1 MTRQIGLLTAALLG
15 ASAVAIFRGDD
26 GTVRAQSADPC
37 AAVRSRSMPTPKG
50 ASIGAASPD
59 DPKKNPL
66 DHDDRWRQLDSLW
79 AHRAGVARGRVAP
92 RSVDAQ
98 PSQEVG
104 EVAVIEDT
112 GDLMIKPNP
121 VDLGDVGLRFTAN
134 GRGGYDVS
142 STSYG
147 FRQPLGSSIAL
158 TDDATQEVALP
169 FAFTFHGAPGGH
181 LVFDSHGNLPSGEG
195 DTASTE
201 RSVSRLVTGPPR
213 IAPFF
218 ADLNPSSGGQVLTSG
233 DPNAFSVTWCA
244 VPEYGGPA
252 TATVQVTLMA

>member
-1 MTRQIGLLTAALLG
+1 
-15 ASAVAIFRGDD
+15 
-26 GTVRAQSADPC
+26 
-37 AAVRSRSMPTPKG
+37 SRSMPTPKG

-66 DHDDRWRQLDSLW
+66 DHDDRWRHLDSLW

-98 PSQEVG
+98 SSQDVG

-142 STSYG
+142 TTSYG
-147 FRQPLGSSIAL
+147 FRQPLGSSMAL

-169 FAFTFHGAPGGH
+169 FAFTFYGASRDH
-181 LVFDSHGNLPSGEG
+181 VFVNSDGNLTFGEG
-195 DTASTE
+195 D
-201 RSVSRLVTGPPR
+201 
-213 IAPFF
+213 
-218 ADLNPSSGGQVLTSG
+218 
-233 DPNAFSVTWCA
+233 
-244 VPEYGGPA
+244 
-252 TATVQVTLMA
+252 